1 MELIRIT
8 NDNSMFK
15 HQARYLV
22 RRRDINLWELVL
34 ALDNPHRRTLIDQVN
49 PHICFVY

>member
-22 RRRDINLWELVL
+22 RRRDLNLWELVL
-34 ALDNPHRRTLIDQVN
+34 SLDNAHRRTLIDQVCG
-49 PHICFVY
+49 HVRY